1 MMIKMSPIKI
11 TLICHKPETI
21 LVKFLSDQLKKLDWV
36 DCSVTKFKDQP
47 ESSENDISIFV
58 LENLSFGEILKI
70 CSSQRQ
76 TKKNTIYLSFWHHN
90 LILGPTH
97 FPGKTAGADSCFVLL
112 EQERFNKQPGFKKII
127 TSQITEEE
135 FENAPG
141 MFFMAF
147 AELLNEIKI
156 LFQDKPEQQLKLIDN
171 VRLFNLIQPVQAT
184 PESKY
189 IYPIFEGISRS
200 NGNNSSLDYKILRSK
215 YLHSVK
221 QIKKNFFAAESVENP
236 NDEYKNVAIIGG
248 GTAGYLTALFLKA
261 TYPELPVTLI
271 ESSKIP
277 VIGVGEATTPEIRR
291 FMFETLKF
299 PPLEFYEKVKPTWK
313 LGIRFFWGLPG
324 EYYFNYPFGFPDV
337 RSAYL
342 TEGHINN
349 SSLTATLMD
358 QEASFVVSTRN
369 NQGTEQYSSL
379 SDDLFYALHLDNVS
393 YINYLKIK
401 AQEAGIIYIDDL
413 IVNAERKESSEE
425 ISAVIG
431 ENGTRH
437 EYDFY
442 VDCTG
447 FRSMLLE
454 KLLGSAYISYSN
466 SLFTDTA
473 VTGCIRNVDRVK
485 TYTYAESMHHGWCWN
500 TPMRGEDHRGYVFS
514 SAHCSVDDAMEEMAA
529 RNPGIIPVGV
539 VKFKAGRHEEICI
552 GNVFAIGNS
561 FAFVEPLESTGI
573 HMIIKEAKA
582 LVYNF
587 PQLKRSPALRKRL
600 NKEMNEHWDYLRDF
614 LAIHYKFNKKYD
626 TEFWKDCREL
636 TDVSS
641 VQWMIDLYYETGF
654 FSHADK
660 SLTRMIE
667 SSIKDDIFGL
677 QGFDVM
683 MTGQG
688 EFPKNFDRTMR
699 NKKIWESNIKTWKS
713 IRSLTVPVEK
723 DLDILNEYLESRW

>member
-1 MMIKMSPIKI
+1 MKI
-11 TLICHKPETI
+11 TLACQDPESI
-21 LVKFLSDQLKKLDWV
+21 LVKFLFAQLKTVEWINCDLI
-36 DCSVTKFKDQP
+36 KFTDRL
-47 ESSENDISIFV
+47 EASSSDLFITV
-58 LENLSFGEILKI
+58 LENKSFGEILRI
-70 CSSQRQ
+70 CADDRKA
-76 TKKNTIYLSFWHHN
+76 KKNTIYLSAWN
-90 LILGPTH
+90 QSLILGPTYI
-97 FPGKTAGADSCFVLL
+97 PGKTAGADSSFGLL
-112 EQERFNKQPGFKKII
+112 HQERFNRQPGFKDVI
-127 TSQITEEE
+127 TSQINKEQ
-135 FENAPG
+135 FDNSPDVFYLAV
-141 MFFMAF
+141 
-147 AELLNEIKI
+147 AELLDEIKI
-156 LFQDKPEQQLKLIDN
+156 LKLDKPEQQLKLIDK
-171 VRLFNLIQPVQAT
+171 VRLFSLAEHGRGT
-184 PESKY
+184 AESKY
-189 IYPIFEGISRS
+189 IYPIFEGNSQS
-200 NGNNSSLDYKILRSK
+200 NGDSSSLDYKILRSK

-221 QIKKNFFAAESVENP
+221 QIKKNFFAAGSGENP
-236 NDEYKNVAIIGG
+236 QDEYKNIAIIGG
-248 GTAGYLTALFLKA
+248 GTAGYLTALFMKA
-261 TYPELPVTLI
+261 TYPDMPVILI

-324 EYYFNYPFGFPDV
+324 DYYFNYPFGFPDV

-358 QEASFVVSTRN
+358 QEASFVVSTRD
-369 NQGTEQYSSL
+369 NQGTEQFSSL

-401 AQEAGIIYIDDL
+401 AREAGIIYIDDL
-413 IVNAERKESSEE
+413 IVDAERKESSDE

-454 KLLGSAYISYSN
+454 KLLGSRYISYSN

-514 SAHCSVDDAMEEMAA
+514 SAHCSVDQAMEEMSAK
-529 RNPGIIPVGV
+529 NPGITPVGV
-539 VKFKAGRHEEICI
+539 VRFKAGRHEEICI

-587 PQLKRSPALRKRL
+587 PQLKKSPALRKRL
-600 NKEMNEHWDYLRDF
+600 NQEMNEHWDYLRDF

-626 TEFWKDCREL
+626 TPFWKDCREY
-636 TDVSS
+636 TDVSDI
-641 VQWMIDLYYETGF
+641 QWMIDLYYETGF

-660 SLTRMIE
+660 SLVRMIE
-667 SSIKDDIFGL
+667 NSIKDDIFGL